1 MGEPSSVNQEV
12 TRPVPPAN
20 PVASGEAEAGPSHGV
35 TPFQYEEDE
44 VIGGETVRAIQ
55 TRLLG
60 KYDFPTAHEI
70 DMAQVNAQ
78 DLFEVK
84 VEIIRL
90 MQGLHPVGD
99 WLRRGARA
107 LDNPRTLTGEESFEK
122 LSLMLDDLK
131 ADSFQSATFRLLV
144 DRVHLRA
151 ADEDEH
157 SAA

>member
-1 MGEPSSVNQEV
+1 MG
-12 TRPVPPAN
+12 PAN
-20 PVASGEAEAGPSHGV
+20 PVASGEAEASPSRV
-35 TPFQYEEDE
+35 IPFQYGDDE
-44 VIGGETVRAIQ
+44 NIGGETVRAIQ